1 MESIVEA
8 LSIYAKER
16 PDRVAVIAD
25 DEQITYAELW
35 KEVQG
40 FAEYLRKQGFP
51 KGSRIT
57 VKAEHSIWFAVS
69 CFGIHLSGNVHV
81 PMEKTIGI
89 EGIRNIAQQLDASLI
104 ISNIG
109 AGEDGYFSAENGNDG
124 DKVSENST
132 ENETLKAFPCISSGK
147 VREIAR
153 ENYREGLEFD
163 FPTFDMT
170 CDIMFTTGTTGK
182 SKGVMESHRAVVAVS
197 ENVQYG
203 ADIPKDNI
211 YLVPAPINHASALR
225 KLYVSI
231 LTGTTVV
238 LLDGFTDVK
247 KFFAYIDKYHVT
259 SILMPPAAVHMIL
272 LLAAKELGKY
282 SDQLHHI
289 HTGSAAFPETDK
301 EKLCEILPHTRLYFA
316 YGSSEAGCVSMYDY
330 SANRGLISCVGKPN
344 KNANIFIVNENH
356 DPIKSSKTEQ
366 GLIAISGGMVMQG
379 YFNEP
384 ELTAQVLKDG
394 VVYTNDIGYIDD
406 EGYVYMLGR
415 QGDVINLGGLKIA
428 PTEVENVVLRFP
440 GISECACFASE
451 DRMGRTLPK
460 LNVVMKKGCELD
472 SAGLKAH
479 LQKHLEA
486 FKIPKQIEV
495 VEELPKTSNGKLD
508 RKKLK

>member
-8 LSIYAKER
+8 LSIFAKER
-16 PDRVAVIAD
+16 PDRIAVIAD
-25 DEQITYAELW
+25 DEQITYADLW
-35 KEVQG
+35 KEVLG

-81 PMEKTIGI
+81 PMEKTIGV

-104 ISNIG
+104 ISDIG
-109 AGEDGYFSAENGNDG
+109 VGEDGYFVNEGDPAADGNGPDPAE
-124 DKVSENST
+124 KKF
-132 ENETLKAFPCISSGK
+132 LCISSRE
-147 VREIAR
+147 VRNIAR
-153 ENYREGLEFD
+153 ANYREDLSFE

-238 LLDGFTDVK
+238 LLDGFTDIK
-247 KFFAYIDKYHVT
+247 KFFAYIEKYHVT

-344 KNANIFIVNENH
+344 KNANIFIVDEDH
-356 DPIKSSKTEQ
+356 KPIESSKTNQ

-384 ELTAQVLKDG
+384 ELTAGVLKDG
-394 VVYTNDIGYIDD
+394 VVYTNDIGYIDE

-428 PTEVENVVLRFP
+428 PAEVENVVLRFP
-440 GISECACFASE
+440 GISECACFAFE
-451 DRMGRTLPK
+451 DRMGRTIPK

-472 SAGLKAH
+472 TAGLKQH
-479 LQKHLEA
+479 MQQHLEA
-486 FKIPKQIEV
+486 FKVPKQIEI

>member
-1 MESIVEA
+1 MDSIVQA
-8 LSIYAKER
+8 LYLHAQESPE
-16 PDRVAVIAD
+16 RVAVIAD
-25 DEQITYAELW
+25 DEKITYGELW

-40 FAEYLRKQGFP
+40 FAEFLRKQGFP

-57 VKAEHSIWFAVS
+57 VKAAPSIWFAVS

-81 PMEKTIGI
+81 PMEKTIGPD
-89 EGIRNIAQQLDASLI
+89 GIINIADELAASMIVADADLS
-104 ISNIG
+104 
-109 AGEDGYFSAENGNDG
+109 
-124 DKVSENST
+124 DKLEGKQYT
-132 ENETLKAFPCISSGK
+132 CISSAD
-147 VREIAR
+147 VRSIAR
-153 ENYREGLEFD
+153 ENYRDGLEFE
-163 FPTFDMT
+163 FPTLDMT

-211 YLVPAPINHASALR
+211 YLVPAPINHASAIR

-247 KFFAYIDKYHVT
+247 KFFDYVEKYKVT
-259 SILMPPAAVHMIL
+259 SILMPPAAVRMIL
-272 LLAAKELGKY
+272 LLAAKNLAKY

-289 HTGSAAFPETDK
+289 HTGSAAFPEADK
-301 EKLCEILPHTRLYFA
+301 DKLCEILPNTRLYFA

-330 SANRGLISCVGKPN
+330 SKNRGLISCVGKPN
-344 KNANIFIVNENH
+344 KNANIFIVDDNRN
-356 DPIKSSKTEQ
+356 PIKSSKENQ

-379 YFNEP
+379 YYNAP
-384 ELTAQVLKDG
+384 ELTEGVLKDG

-415 QGDVINLGGLKIA
+415 KGDVINIGGLKIA
-428 PTEVENVVLRFP
+428 PTEVENVVLRYP
-440 GISECACFASE
+440 DIADCACFAVE
-451 DRMGRTLPK
+451 DRMGGVVPK

-472 SAGLKAH
+472 TAALRAH
-479 LQKHLEA
+479 MAKHLEA
-486 FKIPKQIEV
+486 FKIPTQRVKV
-495 VEELPKTSNGKLD
+495 DELPKTSNGKLD
-508 RKKLK
+508 RKRLK